1 MTASVVTFATQV
13 GAGGNTISRAV
24 AERLNYRFYD
34 WEIISRAAQEA
45 GVSPE
50 VLAVATTERQP
61 SFLERVLGRLA
72 GFDVEED
79 AATPGV
85 TSAPNLLGSED
96 YRQFIE
102 HVVKELGNQGEAVI
116 VNRAGQVLLNDVP
129 GVFRVLVHGSP
140 ERRAERIA
148 ANQGRD
154 IHEVRKMLADSDR
167 QRGEYLK
174 RVYHTD
180 WLAGTNY
187 DIAIN
192 TDRVNQ
198 ELAVDMIVTAAREV
212 P

>member
-1 MTASVVTFATQV
+1 MTASIVTFSVQV
-13 GAGGNTISRAV
+13 GSGGNAISRAV

-34 WEIISRAAQEA
+34 WEIISQAAQEA

-50 VLAVATTERQP
+50 VLAIATTERNP

-72 GFDVEED
+72 GFDAED
-79 AATPGV
+79 E
-85 TSAPNLLGSED
+85 TSATGPGATPNLLSSDD

-102 HVVKELGNQGEAVI
+102 HVVKELGSQGEAVI
-116 VNRAGQVLLNDVP
+116 VNRAAQVLLKDVP
-129 GVFRVLVHGSP
+129 GVFRVLVYGNA
-140 ERRAERIA
+140 EQRAQRLA
-148 ANQGRD
+148 ANQDRD
-154 IHEVRKMLADSDR
+154 IVEVRKMLADSDR

-174 RVYHTD
+174 RVYHVD
-180 WLAGTNY
+180 WLASPNY